1 MPSRETSLH
10 LLVNPENRVH
20 CTRLEYV
27 NYNVELKL
35 ATHAFILTVRK
46 ARKGQAL
53 FQALK
58 ATNIT
63 LQGSL
68 SWARTQVPD
77 GLVEGLIGTEG
88 AGSEFVLVGIH
99 GGAARP

>member
-1 MPSRETSLH
+1 MPSRETSLR
-10 LLVNPENRVH
+10 LLVNPENCVH
-20 CTRLEYV
+20 CVRLEYV
-27 NYNVELKL
+27 NYHVELKL
-35 ATHAFILTVRK
+35 ATHSFILTVRK

-53 FQALK
+53 K

-68 SWARTQVPD
+68 NWARNQVPD
-77 GLVEGLIGTEG
+77 GLGEGLIETEG
-88 AGSEFVLVGIH
+88 AGSEFVLVGVL